1 MNEYSVFVR
10 LQFRAMTSPYIIRV
24 SPRDLAY
31 LDLKTDRRILPDGT
45 TVYFMSD
52 ERPTND
58 DHRPTTNDQRREC
71 LDLCC
76 SI

>member
-10 LQFRAMTSPYIIRV
+10 LQFRAMTSPYIVQV

-31 LDLKTDRRILPDGT
+31 LDLKTERRILPDGT
-45 TVYFMSD
+45 IVYFMD
-52 ERPTND
+52 EARS
-58 DHRPTTNDQRREC
+58 TNDQRRTTIDDERRER

-76 SI
+76 SV